1 MSLFD
6 FLKDKVFGLIANVL
20 LLIIQ
25 STFLISVGNS
35 YETILFICMIWCAI
49 TLLWL
54 ILSFLKRNYTLKKL
68 LQLQESLD
76 EKYILAEIMEKPVRA
91 DDQVYYYLLKK
102 SHKSMLEQIATIKNE
117 RKEYRE
123 YIEQW
128 IHEIK
133 TPISALKLLCANNK
147 NDFSKNILI
156 ELNKI
161 QHMSEQALFYAR
173 SECVEKDYHIS
184 EHLLSDII
192 HQAIIDNKPL
202 LINNNV
208 SIELR
213 ECQTSVFTD
222 EKWIVFILNQLISN
236 CIKYRKEHLKIHFH
250 IELEDDFVHLHIT
263 DNGIGIKE
271 DEVLRIFEK
280 GFTGSNGRVHIHSTG
295 IGLYLCKKL
304 CDKLGVGIC
313 AKSSQHG
320 TTIKLSFYKNPY
332 IHYE

>member
-1 MSLFD
+1 
-6 FLKDKVFGLIANVL
+6 
-20 LLIIQ
+20 
-25 STFLISVGNS
+25 
-35 YETILFICMIWCAI
+35 
-49 TLLWL
+49 
-54 ILSFLKRNYTLKKL
+54 
-68 LQLQESLD
+68 
-76 EKYILAEIMEKPVRA
+76 
-91 DDQVYYYLLKK
+91 
-102 SHKSMLEQIATIKNE
+102 MLEQIAKIRNE

-128 IHEIK
+128 IHEVK

-147 NDFSKNILI
+147 NEFSKNILI

-184 EHLLSDII
+184 EQLLSDII
-192 HQAIIDNKPL
+192 HEAIMDNKPL

-208 SIELR
+208 SIEV
-213 ECQTSVFTD
+213 ENCQINVFTD

-236 CIKYRKEHLKIHFH
+236 CIKYRREHLEIHFYT
-250 IELEDDFVHLHIT
+250 ELENDFVHLNIT

-271 DEVLRIFEK
+271 DEVSQIFEK
-280 GFTGSNGRVHIHSTG
+280 GFTGSNGRTHIHSTG

-304 CDKLGVGIC
+304 CDKLGVGIR
-313 AKSSQHG
+313 AESSYHG
-320 TTIKLSFYKNPY
+320 TTIKLSFYKNSY